1 MRKPDT
7 QAEEVT
13 PKNLRKSQVSESNV
27 MTAKSPSSAN
37 AKKEEFLAKVQ
48 EIQAKISM
56 IMAKIYEED
65 QTEGVRIVS
74 EHDTNKMRVDLQ
86 FYLSSV
92 IGMTQ
97 GEKFYYR
104 FCLKKI

>member
-1 MRKPDT
+1 MRKPDS
-7 QAEEVT
+7 QAEELNSKG
-13 PKNLRKSQVSESNV
+13 PKKVQIAESNV
-27 MTAKSPSSAN
+27 MMAKSPTN

-56 IMAKIYEED
+56 IMAKIHEED
-65 QTEGVRIVS
+65 QKEGVRIVS
-74 EHDTNKMRVDLQ
+74 EHDPNKMKVDLE
-86 FYLSSV
+86 FYLASV